1 MSLSSPPVAGVWWA
15 HWRRCPVAAVTSHW
29 WWLRRA
35 PPHMIVKCFGCTAIH
50 NKALC
55 KCIIHSSFIHRV
67 SKRAGKITLDPSHP
81 AHSSLNRYRLVD
93 ATELWAPERPDT
105 ETVSFLRQSI
115 SWTLDIKRG
124 THNTIIQL
132 FIHHSNIFFISNLHM
147 SDLTHNCLYYIL
159 CFCYFV
165 HICILFFYYL
175 CLVLL
180 LSFCCT
186 VELLSL

>member
-1 MSLSSPPVAGVWWA
+1 MTSEDYGGSGLLSDHWYNPPQSPRTVFIQSEQKGW
-15 HWRRCPVAAVTSHW
+15 
-29 WWLRRA
+29 
-35 PPHMIVKCFGCTAIH
+35 K
-50 NKALC
+50 N
-55 KCIIHSSFIHRV
+55 HS
-67 SKRAGKITLDPSHP
+67 GPSHP
-81 AHSSLNRYRLVD
+81 AHSSLNRYRLVN

-105 ETVSFLRQSI
+105 ETVSFPKQST

-175 CLVLL
+175 CLVLS

-186 VELLSL
+186 VELMSL